1 MNMITKISTILQEIM
16 DVPVTLY
23 FNFYYLPFRQ
33 AIKLPM
39 AVSHKIKIAKMG
51 KKGAIKVD
59 RSKFRSIKIGK
70 NGSFNLGENERI
82 YWDINPNANV
92 LFKGIARIGRATKI
106 ICGNQAS
113 IVFGNNF
120 YCNAKCI
127 INSSSNITFGEE
139 NLIGW
144 KTEILT
150 SGGHK
155 IFQLNE
161 EKKQKLENKITIGNH
176 VWIASNV
183 TILGGTIGDDS
194 VVATKACIS
203 KSFEQSNILIGN
215 FNKMLK
221 ENIDW
226 KK

>member
-1 MNMITKISTILQEIM
+1 MINKISMILQEIM
-16 DVPVTLY
+16 DLPVTLY

-39 AVSHKIKIAKMG
+39 AISHKIKIAKMG

-59 RSKFRSIKIGK
+59 RSEFRSIKVGK
-70 NGSFNLGENERI
+70 NGSFNLGENEKV
-82 YWDINPNANV
+82 YWDIGSNANIE
-92 LFKGIARIGRATKI
+92 FKGIADIGKATKI

-120 YCNAKCI
+120 CCNANCI
-127 INSSSNITFGEE
+127 INSSGNIKFGEE
-139 NLIGW
+139 ALIGW
-144 KTEILT
+144 RTEFLT
-150 SGGHK
+150 TGGHK
-155 IFQLNE
+155 IYQLNE
-161 EKKQKLENKITIGNH
+161 EKTRNLENGIIIGKH

-183 TILGGTIGDDS
+183 TILGGGTIGDYS
-194 VVATKACIS
+194 VVATKACIN
-203 KSFEQSNILIGN
+203 KSFEQCNILIGN
-215 FNKMLK
+215 FNKILK